1 MRFAEKAADI
11 FVATVDKATT
21 WYKIPEIRQFRI
33 IEKKFLAAAGWF
45 AVATAASFFGV
56 IYAYMHMLHMGHDDK
71 NMHMAM
77 DDDANMHMVEGS
89 TVALHVVHD
98 HSFVDHRVYLE
109 MNWY

>member
-56 IYAYMHMLHMGHDDK
+56 IHAYMLSPAGIHYNLGLLAAPDFFATYMLCVILMIG
-71 NMHMAM
+71 
-77 DDDANMHMVEGS
+77 
-89 TVALHVVHD
+89 LHVWCQK
-98 HSFVDHRVYLE
+98 SSASTESRPL
-109 MNWY
+109 